1 MKMYTAVTPFK
12 MLCYS
17 MTILLKGM
25 VQKYVIILLPFGV
38 NMVSLVTVS
47 LGSDH
52 TRGKKKVLENQL
64 FLNTKNGV
72 GTVRKLGLWKIFLWK
87 VPLTSTKWEQP
98 CFKVNQELV
107 ATPEPSCYAEHMQDL
122 MSE

>member
-1 MKMYTAVTPFK
+1 M
-12 MLCYS
+12 
-17 MTILLKGM
+17 
-25 VQKYVIILLPFGV
+25 
-38 NMVSLVTVS
+38 
-47 LGSDH
+47 
-52 TRGKKKVLENQL
+52 GKKKVLENQL

-87 VPLTSTKWEQP
+87 VPLASTKWGQP